1 MRTTPKSI
9 VTFAILAIGTMLVT
23 ACGSNST
30 ATSSSGS
37 ASSTS
42 STVHAQQIAG
52 VGSVLV
58 DSKGFTLYVLSGESA
73 TSIKCTGSC
82 ATNWPPLTVPSGAQP
97 TAGSGVS
104 GKLSTVQ
111 RPDGSLQVTYNGM
124 PLYTFVGD
132 SGPGQATGQG
142 VANFSI
148 ATATATGGGAGGSGS
163 SGGYGSGY

>member
-1 MRTTPKSI
+1 MRTTPRSM
-9 VTFAILAIGTMLVT
+9 VTFASLAMGTMLFM

-37 ASSTS
+37 ASTTS

-58 DSKGFTLYVLSGESA
+58 DSKGFTLYVLGGETA
-73 TSIKCTGSC
+73 ASIKCTGSC
-82 ATNWPPLTVPSGAQP
+82 ATNWPPLTIPSGARP

-104 GKLSTVQ
+104 GKLGTVQ

-148 ATATATGGGAGGSGS
+148 ASATGGAAGASGS

>member
-1 MRTTPKSI
+1 MRATPRSI
-9 VTFAILAIGTMLVT
+9 VTFTALAIAAGLFT

-30 ATSSSGS
+30 TTSSSGS
-37 ASSTS
+37 GSSAAP
-42 STVHAQQIAG
+42 TVHAQQVADM
-52 VGSVLV
+52 GSVLV
-58 DSKGFTLYVLSGESA
+58 DSKGFTLYVLGGETA

-82 ATNWPPLTVPSGAQP
+82 AANWPPLTIPSGAQP
-97 TAGSGVS
+97 RAGSGVS
-104 GKLSTVQ
+104 GMLGTVQ

-148 ATATATGGGAGGSGS
+148 ATATGGSTGGSGS